1 MRRTF
6 LVAFAV
12 ASIVAVPAQ
21 AQRQQSPAERKPYQA
36 VAVTLPAALADAGFE
51 TFRAE
56 VAAVAKGRIYAEL
69 ARLVA
74 AHGFFWDRDFSRRF
88 DRRKPAVDNLAAA
101 LRLEHGSGAGWQALV
116 TFATEPTAE
125 PMPARPGIVCAP
137 AKPAYDAIA
146 FDRLMDATLTTDAE
160 WRYPR
165 AEATPVYA
173 VRASSQ
179 AAIETLS
186 QQFVRVLAPLAAENK
201 AGTAWL
207 QVVTPSGR
215 QGFAEPGALVAL
227 TADRLCY
234 GKDTVGRW
242 QISGFVGGGD

>member
-6 LVAFAV
+6 LAAFAV
-12 ASIVAVPAQ
+12 ASMVTVPAQ
-21 AQRQQSPAERKPYQA
+21 AQRQAPAEQKPYQA
-36 VAVTLPAALADAGFE
+36 VAVTLPAVFAYAGFE

-56 VAAVAKGRIYAEL
+56 LAAVAKGRVYAEL

-74 AHGFFWDRDFSRRF
+74 SHGFFWDRDFSGRF
-88 DRRKPAVDNLAAA
+88 ERRKPAVDNLAAA
-101 LRLEHGSGAGWQALV
+101 LRLEHGSGAGWQALA

-146 FDRLMDATLTTDAE
+146 FDRLMDATLTKDAE

-173 VRASSQ
+173 GSASSR
-179 AAIETLS
+179 AAIDRLG
-186 QQFVRVLAPLAAENK
+186 QHFVRVQVEGRPL
-201 AGTAWL
+201 
-207 QVVTPSGR
+207 VR
-215 QGFAEPGALVAL
+215 IH
-227 TADRLCY
+227 RL
-234 GKDTVGRW
+234 
-242 QISGFVGGGD
+242 